1 MRWLNITCPRY
12 SDKHVKRPCGE
23 NKICSKSWKALRA
36 AMVGIRDGWQGEAW
50 HKIKQNWQW
59 GSLLND
65 SVLIMMVLVSLGGQD
80 KILSGLNN
88 RNQFSNSSRSW
99 KSMIRVQRHLLLA
112 KALSGLQ
119 IAAFSLCLY
128 MMGDSGVR
136 MVELGGRGKRE
147 RASMWTLPL
156 FLRSQSYWIR
166 APPLW
171 PHLTLMTSKRPY
183 IQI

>member
-1 MRWLNITCPRY
+1 
-12 SDKHVKRPCGE
+12 
-23 NKICSKSWKALRA
+23 
-36 AMVGIRDGWQGEAW
+36 
-50 HKIKQNWQW
+50 
-59 GSLLND
+59 
-65 SVLIMMVLVSLGGQD
+65 MMVLVSLGGQD

-88 RNQFSNSSRSW
+88 KNQFSNSSRSW

-147 RASMWTLPL
+147 REQACEL
-156 FLRSQSYWIR
+156 FLFF
-166 APPLW
+166 
-171 PHLTLMTSKRPY
+171 
-183 IQI
+183 